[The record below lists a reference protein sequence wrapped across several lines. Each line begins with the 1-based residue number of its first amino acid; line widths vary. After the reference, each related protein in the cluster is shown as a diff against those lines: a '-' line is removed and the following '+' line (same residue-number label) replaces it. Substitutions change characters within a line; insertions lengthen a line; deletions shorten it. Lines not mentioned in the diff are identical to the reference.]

1 MISVLTLG
9 TFFCNISVDRV
20 RSGLLE
26 EIFKMK
32 LVLKVAVVLAL
43 VFGTFMLFAQDPMS
57 QKAEDFVSAMS
68 KGDFQKAY
76 LSLSSDLGFKVK
88 PENLQSVWNQLT
100 SKAGKFVEFKES
112 KAEFKNDFTL
122 VVTVCK
128 FEKGLVD
135 LHIAV
140 DSTGKIAGFQIK
152 DHKGGAPQ
160 AAAKQSE
167 EQNQQGG

>member
-1 MISVLTLG
+1 
-9 TFFCNISVDRV
+9 
-20 RSGLLE
+20 
-26 EIFKMK
+26 MK
-32 LVLKVAVVLAL
+32 LVLKIVVIMAL
-43 VFGTFMLFAQDPMS
+43 VLGTFSLFAQDPMS
-57 QKAEDFVSAMS
+57 QKAQDFISAMS
-68 KGDFQKAY
+68 RGEFQKAY
-76 LSLSSDLGFKVK
+76 LSLNSDLGFKVK

-122 VVTVCK
+122 VVAVCK

-140 DSTGKIAGFQIK
+140 DSTGKIAGFQVK

-160 AAAKQSE
+160 AASNNQGENS
-167 EQNQQGG
+167 QQGG